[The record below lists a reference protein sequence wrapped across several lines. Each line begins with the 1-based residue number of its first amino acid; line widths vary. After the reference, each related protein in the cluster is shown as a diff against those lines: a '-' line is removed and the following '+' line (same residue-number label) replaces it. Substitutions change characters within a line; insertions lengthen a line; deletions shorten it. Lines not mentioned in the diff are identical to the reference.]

1 MRTEAITPR
10 QTVSDEAVKLA
21 SGHYEERRF
30 VEAEAV
36 LRQVLDEST
45 DHAGVFYW
53 LGASLASQQRLKE
66 ALAAGRRAVVLAPLH
81 AHYVFGLGTYA
92 RALFQ
97 FDEAREHFERAI
109 ALAPDIA
116 AYQEALA
123 SLPGRETPPESPRLL
138 VVGHARSG
146 TTVLL
151 TALNTADRV
160 HLLGEAHL
168 YRDRGRPY
176 FRDRFNL
183 MHERVGNQSTKSA
196 YAPVVAG
203 VPLHATG
210 EAYLDG
216 LANGM
221 LAVGEKVV
229 LGPTTQGHD
238 FALLRDYLERRR
250 FWTTVW
256 VLRQPRSIISSCLR
270 RWGGDATDWIMSV
283 AQTLLLFVHIA
294 RQLPQT
300 LVVEHEKIGRERL
313 AVLGSALGL
322 DLRHAADVYTPD
334 RVVDDSFGRG
344 EPFDD
349 DLMRLELAH
358 EAIVDEIDVETA
370 RLNPASIQIEQHLP
384 GFEGPQPNAFGRA
397 VVELMSLVG
406 NDGPSGMPA
415 LPSKRDGKAKS

>member
-1 MRTEAITPR
+1 MGTKAKTSSPLASEEAI
-10 QTVSDEAVKLA
+10 KLA
-21 SGHYEERRF
+21 SAHYEERRF

-36 LRQVLDEST
+36 LRRVLHENT
-45 DHAGVFYW
+45 DHAGVLYW
-53 LGASLASQQRLKE
+53 LGASLAGQQRLKE
-66 ALAAGRRAVVLAPLH
+66 ALEVGRRAVVLAPLH

-92 RALFQ
+92 RAVFR
-97 FDEAREHFERAI
+97 FEEARECFERAI
-109 ALAPDIA
+109 VLAPDMA
-116 AYQEALA
+116 VYQEALA
-123 SLPGRETPPESPRLL
+123 SLPEPENPTDLPRLL

-168 YRDRGRPY
+168 YRDGGRPY

-196 YAPVVAG
+196 YAPAVAG
-203 VPLHATG
+203 VPSHATG
-210 EAYLDG
+210 EAYLGG
-216 LANGM
+216 LADGM
-221 LAVGEKVV
+221 LAVGEKIV

-270 RWGGDATDWIMSV
+270 RWGGDATDWITSV

-294 RQLPQT
+294 RQLPNT
-300 LVVEHEKIGRERL
+300 LVVEHEKISKERL
-313 AVLGSALGL
+313 ETLGSALGV
-322 DLRHAADVYTPD
+322 DLQHAADVYTPD
-334 RVVDDSFGRG
+334 RVSDDSFGRG

-349 DLMRLELAH
+349 DLMRLEMAH
-358 EAIVDEIDVETA
+358 EAIVNEIDVETV

-384 GFEGPQPNAFGRA
+384 GFEGPQPNALGRA
-397 VVELMSLVG
+397 VVELIRLAG
-406 NDGPSGMPA
+406 NGESHGSPA
-415 LPSKRDGKAKS
+415 